1 MRKKGRK
8 ELSGQFE
15 KLLKDLF
22 SELVKEVNAL
32 IDTLKKAQPN
42 LKPLIQKYQNQ
53 FEAVIKELEQDPEFK
68 KLSDAA

>member
-1 MRKKGRK
+1 MKKDAN

-53 FEAVIKELEQDPEFK
+53 FEAVIRELEQDPEFK
-68 KLSDAA
+68 KLSDAV